1 MRGKRAFSVGRAV
14 AASLALMAASM
25 VPIFSAGRTVR
36 TVPVAIVA
44 APGLGTNDTW
54 KVELTRIIMD
64 LNIHLRDAMDVRLKI
79 VSYGNLNPGPSFS
92 REAGA
97 AHPPFPSSSPRDWL
111 PSFSDLPWPSAKSE
125 RGILI
130 GLVPEGPDGPAD
142 PGIADYLNGIIVL
155 KYLTAKD
162 GMPFV
167 LFHEICHLFGAVDL
181 EEKGSLMSRTAPR
194 FRPDAFTASIMR
206 ANRDRSFR
214 RDVRP
219 LSPEK
224 IMEAVS
230 LYADRQSLGLGEW
243 QLGIC
248 LKKLRAMIEPGLQVQ
263 APRQGQKAP

>member
-1 MRGKRAFSVGRAV
+1 
-14 AASLALMAASM
+14 MAASM
-25 VPIFSAGRTVR
+25 GPAFSAGRTVR

-44 APGLGTNDTW
+44 APGPGTNSAW
-54 KVELTRIIMD
+54 KVELTRIIID
-64 LNIHLRDAMDVRLKI
+64 LNIHLRVAMDVRLKI
-79 VSYGNLNPGPSFS
+79 VSYGHLKLAPSHA
-92 REAGA
+92 REVGA
-97 AHPPFPSSSPRDWL
+97 VDPPFPPRSPRDWL
-111 PSFSDLPWPSAKSE
+111 PSFTGLPWPGTEIE

-155 KYLTAKD
+155 KYLTAKG

-194 FRPDAFTASIMR
+194 FRLDAFTVSIMR
-206 ANRDRSFR
+206 ANRYRSFR
-214 RDVRP
+214 RDDRP

-243 QLGIC
+243 ELGIC
-248 LKKLRAMIEPGLQVQ
+248 LEKLRAMIEPGLHVQ
-263 APRQGQKAP
+263 ARHQVQKAP

>member
-1 MRGKRAFSVGRAV
+1 MAISMGPAF
-14 AASLALMAASM
+14 
-25 VPIFSAGRTVR
+25 PAGRTVR

-44 APGLGTNDTW
+44 APGYETNNAW

-64 LNIHLRDAMDVRLKI
+64 LNIHLRVAMDARLKI
-79 VSYGNLNPGPSFS
+79 VSYGHLGPASS
-92 REAGA
+92 RTREAGA
-97 AHPPFPSSSPRDWL
+97 VGPPFPPRSPRDWL
-111 PSFSDLPWPSAKSE
+111 PSFRGLPWPGAESR

-155 KYLTAKD
+155 KYLTAKG

-194 FRPDAFTASIMR
+194 FRLDAFTISIMR
-206 ANRDRSFR
+206 ANRDRSFS
-214 RDVRP
+214 RDDRP

-224 IMEAVS
+224 IREAVS
-230 LYADRQSLGLGEW
+230 LYSDRQSLGLGEW
-243 QLGIC
+243 ELGIC
-248 LKKLRAMIEPGLQVQ
+248 LEKLHAMIEPGPQVQ
-263 APRQGQKAP
+263 ARHQVQKAP